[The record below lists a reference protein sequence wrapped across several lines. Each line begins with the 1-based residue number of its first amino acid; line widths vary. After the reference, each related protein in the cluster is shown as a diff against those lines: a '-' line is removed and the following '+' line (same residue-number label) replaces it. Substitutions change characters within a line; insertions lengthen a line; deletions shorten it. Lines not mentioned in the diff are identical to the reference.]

1 MTGSIFQD
9 QKIEVISLSN
19 PVMERIEAK
28 PPKIFVGISLT
39 PPSVK
44 VFPATSW
51 IFPAILDTG
60 CNKAFDID
68 ENHLLTWTNVTDKE
82 DFAFLRRKSGNRPHD
97 VRAANIW
104 LHLNPYNGPKFNGPL
119 WPVWLKNSDE
129 IRVMDKIKVG
139 MAVPRFPLLGLESL
153 TDNGL
158 VLEVDGV
165 SSNFTIAQ

>member
-1 MTGSIFQD
+1 MTGSIFLD

-44 VFPATSW
+44 VFPTTSW

-68 ENHLLTWTNVTDKE
+68 ENHLLAWTNITNKE
-82 DFAFLRRKSGNRPHD
+82 DFNFLSARP
-97 VRAANIW
+97 
-104 LHLNPYNGPKFNGPL
+104 
-119 WPVWLKNSDE
+119 E
-129 IRVMDKIKVG
+129 
-139 MAVPRFPLLGLESL
+139 
-153 TDNGL
+153 T
-158 VLEVDGV
+158 VLM
-165 SSNFTIAQ
+165 T